1 MIERRIK
8 DICSH
13 CGAEMFKWLFNGKV
27 MKACIVCGEEIE
39 AKRES
44 DFHEFHKEVDTER

>member
-8 DICSH
+8 EH
-13 CGAEMFKWLFNGKV
+13 CLHCRGEMFNWKFNGKLR
-27 MKACIVCGEEIE
+27 KACIVCGEEIE

-44 DFHEFHKEVDTER
+44 DYHEFHQVEDAQR